1 MHSKTVT
8 LQAHFDDVS
17 TLAAFAK
24 IFEVL
29 AGDFEVEEQTIY
41 LHQNF
46 PLAKAKQVHS
56 LFSLRII
63 EGWRFYNFWDYTID
77 KLDKLYFNDL
87 NLDGVGFIEQDL
99 QQADFSGAS
108 LRRAY
113 FRGANLENANFQN
126 ADLTNAYLM
135 RANLKNVNFKNAI
148 LDNIQDA
155 GAIYT

>member
-1 MHSKTVT
+1 MYSKTVT
-8 LQAHFDDVS
+8 LQTHFDDAS
-17 TLAAFAK
+17 TLTAFAK
-24 IFEVL
+24 IFKVL
-29 AGDFEVEEQTIY
+29 TGDFEVEEQTIY

-46 PLAKAKQVHS
+46 PFAKAKQVHS

-113 FRGANLENANFQN
+113 FRGANLEYANFQN

-135 RANLKNVNFKNAI
+135 RANLKNANFKNTI